1 MRDVHGEK
9 REARLRR
16 HARVRRKISGTA
28 EMPRLAVYRS
38 LNHIYAQL
46 IDDEAGR
53 TIASASSLRL
63 ELPAVE
69 PPASAEAPE
78 GGDKK
83 GGKKKGGKK
92 KARPASLKVRRSTA
106 VGTRI
111 AELAKEK
118 GISKARFDRGG
129 YLYHGRVAAL
139 AEAARKNGL
148 EI

>member
-9 REARLRR
+9 REARRSR
-16 HARVRRKISGTA
+16 HARIRRKINGTPDI
-28 EMPRLAVYRS
+28 PRLAVFRS

-53 TIASASSLRL
+53 TLASASSLRL

-69 PPASAEAPE
+69 EPAKTEEKESDGKK
-78 GGDKK
+78 GGKK
-83 GGKKKGGKK
+83 GGKKKD
-92 KARPASLKVRRSTA
+92 RPASLKIRRSIA
-106 VGTRI
+106 VGERI

-118 GISKARFDRGG
+118 GINRARFDRGG

-139 AEAARKNGL
+139 AEAARRNGL

>member
-9 REARLRR
+9 REARRRR
-16 HARVRRKISGTA
+16 HARVRRKVAGTPDV
-28 EMPRLAVYRS
+28 PRLAVYRS

-53 TIASASSLRL
+53 TLASASSLRL
-63 ELPAVE
+63 ELPTVE
-69 PPASAEAPE
+69 PAEKAE
-78 GGDKK
+78 EQE

-92 KARPASLKVRRSTA
+92 KDARPASLKFRRSIA
-106 VGTRI
+106 VGERI

-118 GISKARFDRGG
+118 GISKACFDRGG

>member
-16 HARVRRKISGTA
+16 HARVRRKIQGTA
-28 EMPRLAVYRS
+28 DTPRLAVYRS

-46 IDDEAGR
+46 IDDQAGR

-69 PPASAEAPE
+69 PPAQAEEQE
-78 GGDKK
+78 GGRKNK
-83 GGKKKGGKK
+83 GGKKKS
-92 KARPASLKVRRSTA
+92 RPASLKIRRSTA
-106 VGTRI
+106 VGERI

-118 GISKARFDRGG
+118 GISRARFDRGG